1 MAFIQIMDLRTS
13 NFDEVQK
20 LDDEWRKGT
29 EGKRTLQRS
38 VVARDRNDAE
48 HYVVLAFF
56 ESPDSAMKNSNLP
69 ETSAF
74 AEKIAALTNGPIQFT
89 DFDVVIDEEG

>member
-13 NFDEVQK
+13 KFDEVQK

-56 ESPDSAMKNSNLP
+56 ESPESAMKNSDLP

-74 AEKIAALTNGPIQFT
+74 AQNVAALTSAPIQFT
-89 DFDVVIDEEG
+89 DFDVVLDEQG

>member
-13 NFDEVQK
+13 KFDDVKK
-20 LDDEWRKGT
+20 LDDQWRNDT

-38 VVARDRNDAE
+38 VVARDRNDPE

-56 ESPDSAMKNSNLP
+56 ESPESAMKNSNLP

-74 AEKIAALTNGPIQFT
+74 AEKIAKLASGPIQFT
-89 DFDVVIDEEG
+89 DFDVVIDDED

>member
-1 MAFIQIMDLRTS
+1 MAFVQIMDLHTS
-13 NFDEVQK
+13 KFDEVQK
-20 LDDEWRKGT
+20 LDDEWRAGT

-38 VVARDRNDAE
+38 VVARDRNDPE

-56 ESPDSAMKNSNLP
+56 ASPESAMKNSDLP

-74 AEKIAALTNGPIQFT
+74 AEKVGALASGPIQFT
-89 DFDVVIDEEG
+89 DFDVVLDEAG